1 MTVRVMIGVMS
12 VRVVSGLRVMTG
24 VDPVVTTAVM
34 SVRVALGLRVMTG
47 GMTVRV
53 VRVVRTTGEAS
64 AGTIVRAT
72 TGRMGIGGRRCRGG
86 GGSRTGGGMIV
97 GRSGSR

>member
-1 MTVRVMIGVMS
+1 
-12 VRVVSGLRVMTG
+12 MTG

-34 SVRVALGLRVMTG
+34 SVPVALDPRVRI
-47 GMTVRV
+47 VRV

>member
-1 MTVRVMIGVMS
+1 VT
-12 VRVVSGLRVMTG
+12 TG
-24 VDPVVTTAVM
+24 VDPAATTAVM
-34 SVRVALGLRVMTG
+34 SVRVALDPRVMTAG
-47 GMTVRV
+47 TTVRV
-53 VRVVRTTGEAS
+53 VRVVKTTVDS